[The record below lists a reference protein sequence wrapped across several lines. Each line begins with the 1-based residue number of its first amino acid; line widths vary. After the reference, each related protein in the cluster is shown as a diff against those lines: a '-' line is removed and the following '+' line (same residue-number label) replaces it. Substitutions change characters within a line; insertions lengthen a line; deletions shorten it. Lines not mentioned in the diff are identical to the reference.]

1 MAAVGSWFR
10 YPKPIL
16 HRALLGQERIRGIK
30 GMFGLLSN
38 LSHFV

>member
-1 MAAVGSWFR
+1 
-10 YPKPIL
+10 
-16 HRALLGQERIRGIK
+16 LLGQERIRGIK